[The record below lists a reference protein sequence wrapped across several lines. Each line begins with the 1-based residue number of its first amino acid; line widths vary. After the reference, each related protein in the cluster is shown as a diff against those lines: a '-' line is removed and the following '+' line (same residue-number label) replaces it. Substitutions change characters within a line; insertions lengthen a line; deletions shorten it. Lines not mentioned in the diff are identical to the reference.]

1 MAATPEESPGKADP
15 EPFSPSIF
23 LDLPPTPHPPEH
35 DGEENPAAS
44 SDELVL
50 PFISRML
57 MEDEIDDH
65 QCPDH
70 PSLLQVQQL
79 YSQILSAGACCSD
92 SVATNRNGAGDVFSP
107 SSGVTEFANATW
119 PYDPARLSQLLL
131 STASPDMGGAGLGD
145 DITTDDA
152 NQLFLPQQEG
162 TTVVFHQNR
171 VTMDMLNLAFLR
183 GIEEAKKFL
192 PTDNNLLVSR
202 VRKDEEV
209 DGMLLFQGI
218 GNGWGRKNRH
228 NWDGLQT
235 EMGRNNKLMAPE
247 PEETGE
253 VVDEIINN
261 DFRLCINEMQGL
273 SITTGS
279 EDEKNTRK
287 GNGKPAQGKQSSHEA
302 VDLRTLLIHCAEAVS
317 MDDRHSATELLGQ
330 IKQHSSPRGDSNQ
343 RLAHCF
349 AMGLEARLAGTG
361 NQMYKLVMAKRIPLV
376 EYLKAYQ
383 LYLTASCFKI
393 MAYKFSN
400 MTIAKVSAGRK
411 KVHIVDYGMHHAL
424 QWSSL
429 LEWLGTLEDGPPE
442 VRFTGIDHP
451 QPGFRPAALIEETGR
466 RLSKCANQFG
476 VTFKFRSIMK
486 KWENV
491 SVDDLNIDADEVLII
506 NSMFHFGNLMDDSSD
521 IYSPSPRDV
530 VLSNIQ
536 KMRPHIFILCV
547 KNCSSGAPF
556 FVTQFREALFYYSA
570 MFDML
575 DATIPRDND
584 HRLLLERDFLG
595 RSALNVI
602 ACEGPDR
609 VERLETYKQWQMR
622 NHRAGLRQLPLDPD
636 VVKIIRKNVKDRY
649 HKDFVIDVDHQWL
662 LEGWKG
668 RILCAMSTWVA
679 DDAVSKH

>member
-1 MAATPEESPGKADP
+1 MAATPEEYP
-15 EPFSPSIF
+15 EPFSPSVF
-23 LDLPPTPHPPEH
+23 LDLPPTPRPVG

-44 SDELVL
+44 SDDLVL
-50 PFISRML
+50 PFILRML
-57 MEDEIDDH
+57 MEDDIDDN

-70 PSLLQVQQL
+70 PALLQVQQP
-79 YSQILSAGACCSD
+79 YAQILSDAAVTAAACSSD
-92 SVATNRNGAGDVFSP
+92 SAATNANGNGADTLSP
-107 SSGVTEFANATW
+107 SSGAAEFTNATW
-119 PYDPARLSQLLL
+119 PYDPAQLSQLLL
-131 STASPDMGGAGLGD
+131 STPSPNVGAGLGD
-145 DITTDDA
+145 DIAADDFSK
-152 NQLFLPQQEG
+152 LFLPQQEG
-162 TTVVFHQNR
+162 TIVGFHQNR

-192 PTDNNLLVSR
+192 PNDNNLLVSR

-209 DGMLLFQGI
+209 DGMPLLQGI
-218 GNGWGRKNRH
+218 GNGKGCKKRR
-228 NWDGLQT
+228 NWDDLQA
-235 EMGRNNKLMAPE
+235 EMGRNNKLIVPE
-247 PEETGE
+247 PEEAGE
-253 VVDEIINN
+253 MVDEIIIN

-279 EDEKNTRK
+279 EDEKNTWK

-302 VDLRTLLIHCAEAVS
+302 VDLRTLLIHCVQAVS
-317 MDDRHSATELLGQ
+317 MDDRHSASELLGR

-349 AMGLEARLAGTG
+349 AVGLEARLAGTG
-361 NQMYKLVMAKRIPLV
+361 SQVYKSLMSKRTPLV

-400 MTIAKVSAGRK
+400 MIIAKVSAGRN

-429 LEWLGTLEDGPPE
+429 LGWLGTLEDGSPE
-442 VRFTGIDHP
+442 VRFTGIDLP
-451 QPGFRPAALIEETGR
+451 QPGFRPAALVEETGR
-466 RLSKCANQFG
+466 RLSKCAHQFG
-476 VTFKFRSIMK
+476 VKFKFR
-486 KWENV
+486 
-491 SVDDLNIDADEVLII
+491 
-506 NSMFHFGNLMDDSSD
+506 SMFHFGNLTDDSSD

-536 KMRPHIFILCV
+536 KMRPDIFILCV
-547 KNCSSGAPF
+547 KNSSYRAPF
-556 FVTQFREALFYYSA
+556 FVTRFREALFYYSA

-575 DATIPRDND
+575 DATIPRDSD
-584 HRLLLERDFLG
+584 HRLLLERNFLG

-602 ACEGPDR
+602 ACEGLDR
-609 VERLETYKQWQMR
+609 VERLETYKQWQLR

-636 VVKIIRKNVKDRY
+636 IVKVIRKNVKDRY

-668 RILCAMSTWVA
+668 RILCAMSTWVS
-679 DDAVSKH
+679 DDAVSEH